1 VPEGLSAI
9 EVGKEIREHASHD
22 LRHRHEL
29 ISIAEAVLLSVV
41 TITAAWSG
49 YAAAKWA
56 TESSLDLA
64 HAAAARSEANRAFQQ
79 SLILRAQDASSFN
92 AWFVAYLAGRKNEE
106 RVAERRFRTQYQ
118 IAFRAWL
125 ATKPFVNPDAPKGP
139 QYMPQYQPT
148 GYAESY
154 ALDAQADALTA
165 GGEKAASSSD
175 DYVRVT
181 VILASVLF
189 LVGLSGHF
197 SLHVVRMIL
206 VGVAAALLLGAAASI
221 LQLPGPP

>member
-1 VPEGLSAI
+1 MPEGLSAI

-41 TITAAWSG
+41 TITVAWSG

-92 AWFVAYLAGRKNEE
+92 AWFAAYLAGRKNEE

-139 QYMPQYQPT
+139 QYQPT

-175 DYVRVT
+175 DYVRIT

>member
-1 VPEGLSAI
+1 MEDTSRCKRLQPRGFRALALAARTVINTGGI
-9 EVGKEIREHASHD
+9 V
-22 LRHRHEL
+22 
-29 ISIAEAVLLSVV
+29 VLL
-41 TITAAWSG
+41 
-49 YAAAKWA
+49 
-56 TESSLDLA
+56 
-64 HAAAARSEANRAFQQ
+64 
-79 SLILRAQDASSFN
+79 
-92 AWFVAYLAGRKNEE
+92 AG
-106 RVAERRFRTQYQ
+106 THGQ
-118 IAFRAWL
+118 
-125 ATKPFVNPDAPKGP
+125 
-139 QYMPQYQPT
+139 PQYQPT